1 MFTLQNTD
9 LILINT
15 VIDVNQKGRRV
26 AAIDIDLYKYIFI
39 VLYNIVVYITLQGYY
54 INIFLYN
61 YIKISGLETIL
72 KTGI

>member
-39 VLYNIVVYITLQGYY
+39 VLYNIVVYITL
-54 INIFLYN
+54 
-61 YIKISGLETIL
+61 
-72 KTGI
+72 

>member
-1 MFTLQNTD
+1 V
-9 LILINT
+9 LINT
-15 VIDVNQKGRRV
+15 AIDVNQKGRRV

-39 VLYNIVVYITLQGYY
+39 VLYNIVVHITLQGYY

-61 YIKISGLETIL
+61 YINKSGLETIL